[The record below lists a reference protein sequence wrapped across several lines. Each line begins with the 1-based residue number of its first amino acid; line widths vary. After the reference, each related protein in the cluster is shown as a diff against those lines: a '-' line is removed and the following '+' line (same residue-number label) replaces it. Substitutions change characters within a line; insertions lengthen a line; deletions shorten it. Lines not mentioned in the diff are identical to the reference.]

1 MKVSIREAADLL
13 GMSQETLRRWEAA
26 GKINADRTSGGHR
39 RYDMGELR
47 HVLSQLSQP
56 THRVTLA
63 YIRVARVDDQPLLA
77 QQRHMLDGFCRAH
90 GWDYETIYDFG
101 SGLSGEKPGLHQ
113 LIQRIC
119 AREVERL
126 VIAHRQRLLRFG
138 AEVILSMCASFQT
151 EVVIVSPTID
161 LTDEADLA
169 TDAAEVDALFAA
181 QRASLQRVHTVDQ

>member
-47 HVLSQLSQP
+47 QVLSQLSQP
-56 THRVTLA
+56 THRVTVA
-63 YIRVARVDDQPLLA
+63 YIRVASVDDQPLLA

-90 GWDYETIYDFG
+90 GWDYEAIYDFG
-101 SGLSGEKPGLHQ
+101 SGLSGEKPGLQQ

-138 AEVILSMCASFQT
+138 AEVILSICASFQT
-151 EVVIVSPTID
+151 EVVIVSPMLD
-161 LTDEADLA
+161 LTDEAELA
-169 TDAAEVDALFAA
+169 TDAAEVAALLAA
-181 QRASLQRVHTVDQ
+181 QRASLQSQHAPDQ